1 MKISTTWQKLALE
14 PTFVMP
20 NHAVA
25 SGDAGTPTCGTT
37 AVVLGAP
44 IAPMA
49 PMAAVRIDA
58 ARVKGSFP
66 GSPAWSPPI
75 S

>member
-44 IAPMA
+44 
-49 PMAAVRIDA
+49 MAAVRIDA
-58 ARVKGSFP
+58 VRVKGSFP